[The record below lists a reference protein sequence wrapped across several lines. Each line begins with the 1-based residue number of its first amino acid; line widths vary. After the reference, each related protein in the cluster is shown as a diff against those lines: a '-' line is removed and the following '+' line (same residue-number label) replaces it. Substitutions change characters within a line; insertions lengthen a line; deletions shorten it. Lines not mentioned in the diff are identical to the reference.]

1 MNGEAVLRPA
11 LQCRTLQALCPIV
24 DEADGLH
31 LVVSTKTKTL
41 ASPLDRA
48 MDSKNLGC
56 ASPM

>member
-11 LQCRTLQALCPIV
+11 LQRRTLEALCPIV

-31 LVVSTKTKTL
+31 LVVSTETKTL
-41 ASPLDRA
+41 ASPL
-48 MDSKNLGC
+48 DSKNLGC